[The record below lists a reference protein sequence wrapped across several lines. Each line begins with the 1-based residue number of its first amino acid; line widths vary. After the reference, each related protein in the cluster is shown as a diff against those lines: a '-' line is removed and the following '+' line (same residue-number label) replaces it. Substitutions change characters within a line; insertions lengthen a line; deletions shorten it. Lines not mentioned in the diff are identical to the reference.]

1 MVICAV
7 ATCDSRSGRDKV
19 TFFSFPNNK
28 ELSRIWT
35 FKCKRKYYSPSEHA
49 KICKKHFTDSDFVM
63 SSSFAAS
70 VGFNGKLRLKLK
82 PDAVPTNIPEPRTV
96 QVKKKKSPRKSKAIA
111 KRRHLEV
118 SAVSCAMH
126 HVIVIV
132 LGFVYYSI

>member
-7 ATCDSRSGRDKV
+7 ATCDSCSGRDKV
-19 TFFSFPNNK
+19 AFFSFPKNK
-28 ELSRIWT
+28 ELCCMWT
-35 FKCKRKYYSPSEHA
+35 FKCKRKYCSPSKHA
-49 KICKKHFTDSDFVM
+49 KICEKHFTDSDFVT

-82 PDAVPTNIPEPRTV
+82 PDAVPIIIPEPKTV
-96 QVKKKKSPRKSKAIA
+96 QVKKKKSPQKSRAIA
-111 KRRHLEV
+111 KHRHLEV

-126 HVIVIV
+126 HVIAIA